1 LRRVNLANLCIGPL
15 ILLGSYGLSR
25 RRRNQP
31 PTGLR
36 YHRTTTA
43 LRSQPFCGP
52 KGERLLLARAS
63 ATRRGARFIS
73 RLFDSDLSSGQEV
86 AQGCGS
92 GARSIARGITTVFT
106 VLAGA
111 SELVGDLI
119 RRIAGQSW
127 PPGMGGLL
135 RCRCTHTQL
144 HRRPPACA
152 ASPTS
157 DDYLNLNLSDH
168 PNAIG
173 EGLDKDRLRIINLTS
188 LRLWI
193 TARRSVEGAVRCSCE
208 RGTRSHGRLVVSA
221 DDAGGT
227 TSSGGSFRRTG
238 RAGRGGART

>member
-1 LRRVNLANLCIGPL
+1 MRRVNLANLCIGPL

-111 SELVGDLI
+111 SKLVGDLI
-119 RRIAGQSW
+119 RSPIHSSVPSINASTPNVRRTNAVSRVNRGRRKWAVCSGVVVRIRNSTGD
-127 PPGMGGLL
+127 PPPA
-135 RCRCTHTQL
+135 Q
-144 HRRPPACA
+144 RPP
-152 ASPTS
+152 
-157 DDYLNLNLSDH
+157 LQ
-168 PNAIG
+168 
-173 EGLDKDRLRIINLTS
+173 
-188 LRLWI
+188 
-193 TARRSVEGAVRCSCE
+193 
-208 RGTRSHGRLVVSA
+208 
-221 DDAGGT
+221 T
-227 TSSGGSFRRTG
+227 TI
-238 RAGRGGART
+238 